1 MDLISPHR
9 IREKEGFQVRFDLHI
24 HTARYSGCS
33 KTQAEQMAER
43 AQAEGLDG
51 IVLTEHGQIWKDE
64 EHAQLQAAFP
74 DLIIL
79 RGIEVRSAFGDDFLV
94 YGTLDPTLFHQDMEA
109 KELLQKARDLGCA
122 VILAHAYRYDPEVDP
137 EVYQQPL
144 TAIECMSFHIRRY
157 MAEKI
162 TQLKEELDLPCFAS
176 SDAHDPEV
184 VGLYGLE
191 FFDSI
196 SSEKELAES
205 LYTKRF
211 RPFADKRRVEKF
223 NLELQRELPA
233 VEQMIAD
240 GKSNGEIWQEYP
252 RFNFGMLDA
261 LREGGEMELL
271 VKPEN

>member
-33 KTQAEQMAER
+33 KTQPEQMAER

-79 RGIEVRSAFGDDFLV
+79 RGIEVRTSFGDDFLV
-94 YGTLDPTLFHQDMEA
+94 YGTLDPTLFYQGMET
-109 KELLQKARDLGCA
+109 KQLLEQVEASGGA
-122 VILAHAYRYDPEVDP
+122 VVLAHPFRYSRQVPPEIFH
-137 EVYQQPL
+137 YPL
-144 TAIECMSFHIRRY
+144 TAIECMSFHVRRY
-157 MAEKI
+157 M
-162 TQLKEELDLPCFAS
+162 EEQIEDLQQELALPCFAS
-176 SDAHDPEV
+176 SDAHDPDV

-191 FFDSI
+191 FFDLI
-196 SSEKELAES
+196 SSEEELARS
-205 LYTKRF
+205 LHTKRF

-233 VEQMIAD
+233 VQQMIAD